1 MRHMAGKQNKTP
13 GKKLLGEL
21 LVDAGLINEYQL
33 ALALGRQRQWGGKLG
48 AELIRLGFIEEREL
62 AFVLQEQLG
71 IKWISLYDRTIP
83 GEVISTVPKEVAAK
97 YQLIPIEVS
106 GNTVTVATI
115 NPNDIAAMDA
125 VSFAIGKKIRPVMAL
140 EYDIRLALA
149 KYYETPAPEE
159 KIEVIKTSSPRAE
172 RDLEGEAAG
181 RVSRSRTI
189 EKMKMR
195 SPMAQEAL
203 IRLLIRKGL
212 FSKEEF
218 FKTFHELD

>member
-1 MRHMAGKQNKTP
+1 MAGTQNRTP

-33 ALALGRQRQWGGKLG
+33 ALALGQQRQWGGKIG

-71 IKWISLYDRTIP
+71 IKWISLYERTIP
-83 GEVISTVPKEVAAK
+83 NDVISTVPKEVAAK
-97 YQLIPIEVS
+97 YQVVPIEVS

-115 NPNDIAAMDA
+115 NPNDMAAMDA
-125 VSFAIGKKIRPVMAL
+125 VSFAVGKKIRPVMAL

-149 KYYETPAPEE
+149 KYYETPSPKE
-159 KIEVIKTSSPRAE
+159 KMKVIKAAPARGD
-172 RDLEGEAAG
+172 RDVEGESAG
-181 RVSRSRTI
+181 RMSRSRTI

-218 FKTFHELD
+218 LKEFHDLD

>member
-1 MRHMAGKQNKTP
+1 MAGTQNRP
-13 GKKLLGEL
+13 PAKKLLGEL

-33 ALALGRQRQWGGKLG
+33 ALALGQQRQWGGKIG

-83 GEVISTVPKEVAAK
+83 DDVINTVPKEVAAK
-97 YQLIPIEVS
+97 YQVVPIEVS

-115 NPNDIAAMDA
+115 NPNDMAAMDA
-125 VSFAIGKKIRPVMAL
+125 VSFAVGKKIRPVMAL

-149 KYYETPAPEE
+149 KYYEMPSAKE
-159 KIEVIKTSSPRAE
+159 KTKVIKAGSTKGD
-172 RDLEGEAAG
+172 RDLEGESAG
-181 RVSRSRTI
+181 RMSRSRAI

-218 FKTFHELD
+218 LKEFHDLD